1 MKMKEKILKNL
12 QKKKS
17 KPIKST
23 QKFRLLNEVLL
34 WELIELKYKYL
45 FHEKERISLSN
56 EIFDEFLSSTGNYFV
71 EIEKK
76 YLVQIE
82 KLVKQDHESPLDLFD
97 EIGLFIEKKL
107 GNFQNKFSQS
117 RFYGENKP
125 KTSELQR
132 SESSK
137 RLSEK
142 IPKRKSFFNTKSI
155 SQKTGES
162 KSFHTKLES
171 NEPVKENSR
180 KSFVFSVLKKNSGR
194 SKNEISSSPEEIKSM
209 MDTDGTKRKV
219 PDLDFDK

>member
-1 MKMKEKILKNL
+1 
-12 QKKKS
+12 
-17 KPIKST
+17 
-23 QKFRLLNEVLL
+23 
-34 WELIELKYKYL
+34 LKYKYL

>member
-1 MKMKEKILKNL
+1 MKEKILKNL

>member
-1 MKMKEKILKNL
+1 
-12 QKKKS
+12 
-17 KPIKST
+17 
-23 QKFRLLNEVLL
+23 LNDVLL
-34 WELIELKYKYL
+34 WELIELKYKYV

-56 EIFDEFLSSTGNYFV
+56 EIFDEFLSPTGKFYV

-76 YLVQIE
+76 YLNQIE
-82 KLVKQDHESPLDLFD
+82 KILKQDHEYPLELFD

-117 RFYGENKP
+117 KYYGENKP

-137 RLSEK
+137 KLTEK
-142 IPKRKSFFNTKSI
+142 LPKRKSFFNSKTI

-162 KSFHTKLES
+162 KSFHTKQES
-171 NEPVKENSR
+171 NEPTKENSR

-209 MDTDGTKRKV
+209 MDNDGTKRKV